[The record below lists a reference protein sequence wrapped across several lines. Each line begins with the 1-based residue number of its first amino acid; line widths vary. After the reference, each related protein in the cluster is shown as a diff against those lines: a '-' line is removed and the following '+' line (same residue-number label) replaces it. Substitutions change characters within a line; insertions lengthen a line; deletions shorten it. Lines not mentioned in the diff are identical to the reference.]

1 MILDG
6 SHFCDQSGVL
16 YCFMVLKYFIT
27 ICKTVV
33 PIILMIT
40 GMMTLGKAIGN
51 PDEIK
56 KVVPSIAKKFVA
68 ALAVFLIP
76 TIVNYTINELA
87 ENNDNTFADCV
98 ANANIDYINSV
109 KDQEEA
115 ERKERIQQREDES
128 DEGAKNQADRN
139 AQDDDEE
146 DNANDYHKKKQEE
159 RARNQSTSSGS
170 NSSGSSNTDSSVSG
184 GSSATASFG
193 EASSDKRAR
202 KTVTINGRTYDSY
215 IQIDFPDV
223 AFDGDNIA
231 NAGCSAV
238 SFVQAAS
245 GWDRNITVW
254 DGAKLTTSRTF
265 NGIMAALDSKGITYS
280 GPIFYNSND
289 NDEEKIESV
298 LTQVRNHLSKGKPVI
313 ALITGGNNGETKYCV
328 ENHFIT
334 IFGEDEQGRALLGNC
349 KAGDYGDLEEIVK
362 HYMGGGGKGFLLV
375 G

>member
-6 SHFCDQSGVL
+6 SYFCDQSGVL

-33 PIILMIT
+33 PIVLMIT

-76 TIVNYTINELA
+76 TIVNFTINELA
-87 ENNDNTFADCV
+87 ENNDNTFADCF

-109 KDQEEA
+109 KEREEA
-115 ERKERIQQREDES
+115 ERKSRVEQREDES
-128 DEGAKNQADRN
+128 EEGAKDQADRN
-139 AQDDDEE
+139 AEDDDKE

-159 RARNQSTSSGS
+159 RTRNQSTSTGSSTSG
-170 NSSGSSNTDSSVSG
+170 SNTDSISG

-215 IQIDFPDV
+215 IQTDFPDV
-223 AFDGDNIA
+223 SFDGDTIA

-254 DGAKLTTSRTF
+254 DGASMTPERTF
-265 NGIMAALDSKGITYS
+265 NGIMTALNSKGIPYS

-289 NDEEKIESV
+289 NDSAKVESV
-298 LTQVRNHLSKGKPVI
+298 LTQVRNHLNKGKPVI

-334 IFGEDEQGRALLGNC
+334 IFGEDEQGRALIGNC
-349 KAGDYGDLEEIVK
+349 KVGDYGDLQEIVE

>member
-1 MILDG
+1 
-6 SHFCDQSGVL
+6 
-16 YCFMVLKYFIT
+16 
-27 ICKTVV
+27 
-33 PIILMIT
+33 
-40 GMMTLGKAIGN
+40 MMTLGKAIGN

-109 KDQEEA
+109 KDREEA

-193 EASSDKRAR
+193 EASDNKRAR

-215 IQIDFPDV
+215 IQTDFADV
-223 AFDGDNIA
+223 SFDGDNIA

-254 DGAKLTTSRTF
+254 DGAELTTSRTF

-280 GPIFYNSND
+280 GPVFYNSND